1 MYLFTNGANTNFK
14 KHIRTQ
20 SKQALIEI
28 DRLVDWA
35 ELVSPL
41 ISVLSRKK
49 EHLSAAG
56 RKPHDLIVIVK
67 CMILQMLY
75 GLSDPRLEEEIADR
89 RSFQIF
95 LGLTSGDSIP
105 DETTICRY
113 RKLFVELGLGEL
125 LFDRFTEQLSSYGF
139 IVGKGTIVDAT
150 LKEAQAKPSS
160 GRDRDAG
167 FARRGEKVT
176 YGYKGH
182 IGVDANTNV
191 IHSVSFT
198 PANVH
203 DTEEF
208 EKLLLNTEEVVYGD
222 KGYSSK
228 KRKRELR
235 YKGIHCAILDKGYRD
250 TPLSPKQIKRNKRL
264 SKIRSKV
271 EQTFAFFKEV
281 LQYRRCRY
289 YDLARN
295 RFQFILSAIAYNL
308 RRMITLSRKFS
319 MNTA

>member
-1 MYLFTNGANTNFK
+1 MIIRSNKIDNADLFTNGANANFK

-20 SKQALIEI
+20 SKQALMEI
-28 DRLVDWA
+28 NRLIDWT

-41 ISVLSRKK
+41 IVKLSQMK

-113 RKLFVELGLGEL
+113 RKLFAELGLDEL
-125 LFDRFTEQLSSYGF
+125 LFEKFGEQLSLHGF
-139 IVGKGTIVDAT
+139 IVDKGTIVDAT

-167 FARRGEKVT
+167 FAKRGEKVT

-208 EKLLLNTEEVVYGD
+208 EKLLLNTEEVVHGN
-222 KGYSSK
+222 KEYSSK

-235 YKGIHCAILDKGYRD
+235 RKGIHCAILDKGYRD
-250 TPLSPKQIKRNKRL
+250 TPLSPKQIKRNK
-264 SKIRSKV
+264 
-271 EQTFAFFKEV
+271 
-281 LQYRRCRY
+281 
-289 YDLARN
+289 
-295 RFQFILSAIAYNL
+295 
-308 RRMITLSRKFS
+308 
-319 MNTA
+319 